1 MSKDGDAWKVIVSCC
16 VFGGVFL
23 VRGFRHFRVKRKI
36 EDLPTSKIGTAAQG
50 LVEFQGQAR
59 VYGGRGFVALDGTP
73 VVYSQIQVE
82 YYQSGKNAGWKT
94 KWSYAVGDRFLIE
107 DSSGVAHV
115 IVKGADFFLE
125 QETTL
130 WNEVP
135 RDQKVLFLS
144 SAGRNI
150 GNPSRM
156 DSGSWR
162 IVERKITEG
171 ESILVIGKFKTRA
184 EEPEVTIF
192 DPLTGSERKIRS
204 SGGLMK
210 DQVHPLLI
218 ADGTQDQVLKR
229 VHWGLLGMVL
239 GALFLTVGI
248 LMTLS
253 KLGL

>member
-1 MSKDGDAWKVIVSCC
+1 MTKDVDAWKTIVGFCGC
-16 VFGGVFL
+16 GCAFL
-23 VRGFRHFRVKRKI
+23 VYGFRVWRVRRRI

-82 YYQSGKNAGWKT
+82 YYKSGKNGGWRT
-94 KWSYAVGDRFLIE
+94 RWSYEVGDRFLIE
-107 DSSGVAHV
+107 DSSGLAHV
-115 IVKGADFFLE
+115 IVEGADFFLE

-150 GNPSRM
+150 DNPSRM

-162 IVERKITEG
+162 IAERRITEG
-171 ESILVIGKFKTRA
+171 ESVLVIGKFKTRA

-253 KLGL
+253 KLGV